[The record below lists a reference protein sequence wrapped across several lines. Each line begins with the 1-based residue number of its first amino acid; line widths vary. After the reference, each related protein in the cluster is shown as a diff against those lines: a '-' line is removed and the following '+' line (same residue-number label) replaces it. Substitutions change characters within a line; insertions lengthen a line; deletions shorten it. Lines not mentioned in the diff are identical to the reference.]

1 MPPVTPWELL
11 AMVNSHS
18 DSSSESSRDSEET
31 GALQKGDLYAG
42 HFGDN
47 IYVKQKN
54 TLRIGFQN
62 VGGFPTQRGK
72 LKEDNIRQGVTRWDF
87 DIFGME
93 ETNLDWRVLK
103 EQDKFPFRT
112 KDWWEQ
118 QHVSW
123 THNRTNHPR
132 QARQYGG
139 CSLFSIDKAANRAV
153 DKGYDKTNLGR
164 WVWTRYKGRGN
175 HSLRVITAYRPDPP
189 QGPFTV
195 YAQQNAYFHSIGR
208 DICPRQ
214 ALLIDLLEEIQQIM
228 EEGDHIIVLMDG
240 NSNMKQS
247 DLSKALT
254 HLSLQKAI
262 IGRHGSEGPATHK
275 RNAMSSPIDGIWIS
289 PGLEISKGGYFHYD
303 QVIPSDHRCLWVDLS
318 FMTAFGHNMP
328 PLNKRQPRRLHCRDP
343 RLVQNY
349 VL

>member
-1 MPPVTPWELL
+1 MGSLHWFRL
-11 AMVNSHS
+11 S
-18 DSSSESSRDSEET
+18 
-31 GALQKGDLYAG
+31 
-42 HFGDN
+42 
-47 IYVKQKN
+47 
-54 TLRIGFQN
+54 TLSCQILFSWSACKI
-62 VGGFPTQRGK
+62 T
-72 LKEDNIRQGVTRWDF
+72 DC
-87 DIFGME
+87 
-93 ETNLDWRVLK
+93 
-103 EQDKFPFRT
+103 DKFPFRT

-349 VL
+349 VLWLFHQYAGPINLFLPVKNHSDTLLWHLCTPSWYSFKGPLLCFSSNSDMTDFLSLLRGSNIVKN